1 MLGIMRQNAYCF
13 RLTWPTFS
21 HQRLAVLCWLPA
33 FVFLA
38 FATTT
43 TPLLAQ
49 TTTPSLPND
58 PLYQQGEQYGLDLIN
73 VQGAWRYTHGDPRV
87 VVALID
93 TGVDFSHPELA
104 DHIHPDARTFF
115 LAGRPQDESG
125 HGTLTAGIIAAAANN
140 GLGGAGIASN
150 VQILPIKVSP
160 GNNVRSM
167 TVADAQEATDYNF
180 QDPIR
185 YAASP
190 DRHGTRVIN
199 INFASSLDDP
209 QERQAIAEVTQNGV
223 LVVASSGNSGQN
235 RALYPAAYDCV
246 LGVGAVDRNAQR
258 ASFSTYGLGV
268 DVVAPGVSIYGPD
281 VVGAKGYSQDDYGAA
296 SGTSFAAPHAS
307 GVAALIFSA
316 RPDLTAADVREI
328 IMRSARDLGK
338 PGFDAEYGYGLLD
351 AGAALALAQ
360 SWQANSVPVADHC
373 TGERYRVYGSL
384 YIDQNQNG
392 QRDADELAAAEPYT
406 NTTTFVE
413 LYAQNGA
420 RRLAVTF
427 PNHAGIF
434 TFDVAYEAKDAP
446 YTIKLQNATHHQP
459 LFFADGLAGPYDIAV
474 NTLPAQSTVISGAL
488 FVDLNSD
495 GIATADESLNTL
507 GNQSQATLALYAPNS
522 QTPIAVATSD
532 VAGNFRFYLTP
543 PTTTVTYELRT
554 SMEGVQPAT
563 AKVSTLTVTPGATL
577 VSYAVGLDSSA
588 LLITGQDQTVN
599 PTPINLEVITHT
611 GSLVFNWTT
620 PQPLRSDSR
629 FELAYAQ
636 QPGGLYQSLGMTA
649 IAQTTSYTLFD
660 QPTLSNGGTLYF
672 VVRARTLDAANSAFW
687 SGYSNE
693 VTVTLPHT
701 DRVFLPTIS
710 R

>member
-1 MLGIMRQNAYCF
+1 MRQNAYCF
-13 RLTWPTFS
+13 WLKWTTFP

-33 FVFLA
+33 FVLLA
-38 FATTT
+38 FYTTA

-49 TTTPSLPND
+49 TTLPSVPND
-58 PLYQQGEQYGLDLIN
+58 PSYQQGEQYGLDLIN
-73 VQGAWRYTHGDPRV
+73 VQAAWRYTHGDPRV

-140 GLGGAGIASN
+140 GLGGAGITSN

-160 GNNVRSM
+160 GNNVRTL

-246 LGVGAVDRNAQR
+246 LGVGAVERNAQR

-316 RPDLTAADVREI
+316 RPDLTAGDVREI
-328 IMRSARDLGK
+328 IMRSARDLGT

-360 SWQANSVPVADHC
+360 NWQANSVPAADHC
-373 TGERYRVYGSL
+373 IGERYRVYGSL

-392 QRDADELAAAEPYT
+392 QRDAGELAAAEPYT

-420 RRLAVTF
+420 RRLAVTY

-434 TFDVAYEAKDAP
+434 TFDVVYEAKDAP
-446 YTIKLQNATHHQP
+446 YTIKLQNTTHHQP

-474 NTLPAQSTVISGAL
+474 NTLPAHSIVISGAL

-495 GIATADESLNTL
+495 GLATADESLPAL
-507 GNQSQATLALYAPNS
+507 GASSQATLALYASNS
-522 QTPIAVATSD
+522 QEPVAIATSD
-532 VAGNFRFYLTP
+532 IAGNFRFYLTP

-554 SMEGVQPAT
+554 SINGVQPAT
-563 AKVSTLTVTPGATL
+563 AKLSTLTVTPGTPL
-577 VSYAVGLDSSA
+577 MPYAVALESSA
-588 LLITGQDQTVN
+588 LLITGQDQTIN
-599 PTPINLEVITHT
+599 PTPLTLEVITHT
-611 GSLVFNWTT
+611 GSIVLNWTT

-629 FELAYAQ
+629 FEIAYAQ
-636 QPGGLYQSLGMTA
+636 QPGGPYQSLGLTTF
-649 IAQTTSYTLFD
+649 AQTTSYTLFD
-660 QPTLSNGGTLYF
+660 LPALSTGGTLYF
-672 VVRARTLDAANSAFW
+672 VVRARTLDVTTTAFW

-693 VTVTLPHT
+693 VAVTMPHT
-701 DRVFLPTIS
+701 NLVFLPTIS

>member
-1 MLGIMRQNAYCF
+1 MRQNAYCF
-13 RLTWPTFS
+13 WFKWTTLS
-21 HQRLAVLCWLPA
+21 HHRLAVLCWLPA
-33 FVFLA
+33 FVVLA
-38 FATTT
+38 FCTTT

-49 TTTPSLPND
+49 TTSPSGPND
-58 PLYQQGEQYGLDLIN
+58 PAYQQGEQYGLDLIN
-73 VQGAWRYTHGDPRV
+73 VQAAWRYTHGDPRV

-93 TGVDFSHPELA
+93 TGIDFSHPELA

-190 DRHGTRVIN
+190 DRQGTRVIN

-246 LGVGAVDRNAQR
+246 LGVGAVERNAQR

-281 VVGAKGYSQDDYGAA
+281 VVGAKGYSQDDYGSA

-307 GVAALIFSA
+307 GVAALLFSA
-316 RPDLTAADVREI
+316 RPDLTAGDVREI
-328 IMRSARDLGK
+328 IMRSARDLGA
-338 PGFDAEYGYGLLD
+338 PGFDVEYGYGLLD

-360 SWQANSVPVADHC
+360 TWQANSVPATEHC

-384 YIDQNQNG
+384 YMDQNQNG
-392 QRDADELAAAEPYT
+392 QRDADELAATEPYT

-420 RRLAVTF
+420 RRMAVTY

-434 TFDVAYEAKDAP
+434 TFDVVYEAKDAP

-474 NTLPAQSTVISGAL
+474 NTLPAQATVIQGAL
-488 FVDLNSD
+488 FIDLNGDSV
-495 GIATADESLNTL
+495 ATADESLSTL
-507 GNQSQATLALYAPNS
+507 GNQDQATVALYAPNS
-522 QTPIAVATSD
+522 QEPVAIATSD

-563 AKVSTLTVTPGATL
+563 ANVSTLTVTPGASV

-611 GSLVFNWTT
+611 GSIVFNWTT
-620 PQPLRSDSR
+620 TQPLRSDSR
-629 FELAYAQ
+629 FEIAYAQ
-636 QPGGLYQSLGMTA
+636 QPGGPYQPLGMTA
-649 IAQTTSYTLFD
+649 LAQTTSYTLFD
-660 QPTLSNGGTLYF
+660 QPTLSTGGTLYF
-672 VVRARTLDAANSAFW
+672 VVRARTLDSANSAFW
-687 SGYSNE
+687 SGDSNE
-693 VTVTLPHT
+693 VTVTLPHANL
-701 DRVFLPTIS
+701 VFLPTIS